1 MFAQYFRSARVRAR
15 LRSSPIY
22 EHIEGLIEYL
32 HRRGHRITTIHQYVQ
47 AAEHF
52 GRWLSACRRK
62 SLVVSRESVNAF
74 VDRHLKACSCALPAP
89 RSVKTARAALR
100 HMLRVVSSQP
110 KVDGCDDAETEA
122 EQLVREYVAHLD
134 LNCGLALETRRYRS
148 RYAREFLEAHACRG
162 VLRLSG
168 LKPQAVMRFVAERAS
183 KCRRSSAQVAACS
196 LRSFLRFLQMRGLC
210 GANLVQAVPRIPQW
224 RQEGLPKS
232 MTEEQLRRLLDSFDR
247 SGATGRRDYAMTLY
261 MAALGLR
268 VSEVT
273 ELHLEDIDWR
283 AGTVRIRSAKERRT
297 RVLPLP
303 SRVGKATASYLHGGR
318 PLSTHRQVFLRHSV
332 PVGIPV
338 SRELV
343 RGVLRRAYAR
353 AGCPREWTGTH
364 ILRHTVATRLLQRG
378 ASLKE
383 IADLLGHQSI
393 DTSAIYS
400 KVNIP
405 ALAAVAMPWPEVQ
418 P

>member
-1 MFAQYFRSARVRAR
+1 MLERYFRSPRVRAR
-15 LRSSPIY
+15 LRNNPIY
-22 EHIEGLIEYL
+22 EHIERLVTHL
-32 HRRGHRITTIHQYVQ
+32 HRRGHPTTTIHQYVQ
-47 AAEHF
+47 ASEHF
-52 GRWLSACRRK
+52 GRWLSACRSR
-62 SLVVSRESVNAF
+62 SLVVTRESVNAF
-74 VDRHLKACSCALPAP
+74 VDRHLQACNCTLPAT
-89 RSVKTARAALR
+89 RSVKTARAALH
-100 HMLRVVSSQP
+100 HMLCVAPSQP
-110 KVDGCDDAETEA
+110 DSEGGGAETPAA
-122 EQLVREYVAHLD
+122 ELVRLYVEHLD
-134 LNCGLALETRRYRS
+134 VNCGLALATRRYRA
-148 RYAREFLEAHACRG
+148 RYAREFLEAQAPQGASHLG
-162 VLRLSG
+162 G
-168 LKPQAVMRFVAERAS
+168 LKPQAVMRFVADRAS
-183 KCRRSSAQVAACS
+183 KCRRSSAQVAACA

-210 GANLVQAVPRIPQW
+210 CDNLVRAVPTIPRW
-224 RQEGLPKS
+224 RQEGLPRF
-232 MTEEQLRRLLDSFDR
+232 MTEEQLRNLLDSFDR
-247 SGATGRRDYAMTLY
+247 VGATGRRDYAMTLF
-261 MAALGLR
+261 MAEMGLR

-273 ELHLEDIDWR
+273 ELHLDDIDWR

-297 RVLPLP
+297 RLLPLP

-318 PLSTHRQVFLRHSV
+318 PSSVQRQVFLRHRAPLGS
-332 PVGIPV
+332 PV

-353 AGCPREWTGTH
+353 SGCPREWTGTH

-418 P
+418 S